1 MRIKFD
7 LLTNLSEH
15 FFGQNMTFWVKKVIG
30 RSKIIFTELT
40 TLEWWISRLM
50 LDLFF
55 K

>member
-40 TLEWWISRLM
+40 ALGWISRLM